1 MNKTLEAVYCFFV
14 AFLLFLRMLFHG
26 FASNLLLAIRHN
38 AMVVT
43 AMHSQCFIFS
53 LVPPHGKRLR
63 LTNDLNPPFTLD
75 YFKIIFFLYDSRKGT
90 TLHLVPAH
98 YTHHR
103 LNSYLFGGSLL
114 WNKLPREIRESLSA
128 EEFKERLKEHRA
140 LSCSC
145 VIGK

>member
-1 MNKTLEAVYCFFV
+1 
-14 AFLLFLRMLFHG
+14 MLFHG

-63 LTNDLNPPFTLD
+63 LTNDLNPPFTWD

>member
-1 MNKTLEAVYCFFV
+1 
-14 AFLLFLRMLFHG
+14 MLFHG
-26 FASNLLLAIRHN
+26 FASNLLSAIRHN

-43 AMHSQCFIFS
+43 TMHSQCFIFS
-53 LVPPHGKRLR
+53 LVPPYGKRLR
-63 LTNDLNPPFTLD
+63 LTNDLNPPFTWN